1 MHIWHICKLQHQ
13 GRRRDSRKNLVSDKV
28 WGNSLQIFQGES
40 LVAVVVV
47 MVVVVGYRGGD
58 GGGGSGSGGS
68 GDGGGVTCDGVG
80 RHCPVGCVG
89 YGVVEEGGRGC
100 PQEA

>member
-40 LVAVVVV
+40 LVVVVVVV
-47 MVVVVGYRGGD
+47 MVVAVGCRGGD
-58 GGGGSGSGGS
+58 GGDVSGG
-68 GDGGGVTCDGVG
+68 GGGVTCDGVG
-80 RHCPVGCVG
+80 RHCRGVGCVG
-89 YGVVEEGGRGC
+89 YDGGRGAPGC
-100 PQEA
+100 YQEA